1 MSEKYREQFY
11 DEKRREY
18 FIDRHRRTFEVI
30 ANFINNAKWGA
41 DLIRPDDIPIDVFVT
56 ELAFYSLGRE
66 TVENFLKNEGLL
78 RDGSNSQ
85 NESESTNHRA
95 YIWKMC
101 EDPVTVLIVY
111 KL

>member
-1 MSEKYREQFY
+1 M
-11 DEKRREY
+11 
-18 FIDRHRRTFEVI
+18 
-30 ANFINNAKWGA
+30 
-41 DLIRPDDIPIDVFVT
+41 IRPDDIPIDVFVT

-78 RDGSNSQ
+78 RDTVNAE

-101 EDPVTVLIVY
+101 EDPVVVSI
-111 KL
+111 KLETNGYIISCHDILFGYHH